1 MINYEEELN
10 GAQLD
15 AVRYLDGPSLVI
27 AGAGSGK
34 TRVLTYKIAYLLEH
48 GYEPWSILALTFTN
62 KAAGEMK
69 ERIAARVGE
78 RAASMLWMGTFHS
91 VFSKILRRESHH
103 IGYDPQFTI
112 YDQSDSRS
120 LVKSIIK
127 EMQLDDKVYKPNAV
141 AERISAAKSSLVSP
155 SDYENDGGL
164 RGDDVRARIPSVYEI
179 YKRYAERCRLANAMD
194 FDDLLVNTYRLF
206 KEHPDVCRQY
216 VERFRYVLVDEYQ
229 DTNYVQGCI
238 VWQLTQERRSIC
250 VVGDDAQSIYS
261 FRGANIGNI
270 LGFTERYAGARI
282 FKLEQ
287 NYRSTKM
294 IVNAAN
300 SLISRN
306 QEQIRKTVFSD
317 RGEGEPLAL
326 YSAYSDFEEGEIVAN
341 KIAALRRSEGLGYS
355 DFAILY
361 RTNAQSRIFEE
372 AFRKRSFPYRIFGG
386 LSFYQ
391 RKEIKDVIAYFRLIC
406 NRKDEEA
413 FKRIINYPARGI
425 GDKSVLKVKERAMAN
440 NTSLWDVLLDPVGCG
455 LDVNKGTLSKLQN
468 FASMI
473 ENFSLLSNEKNAI
486 EVARAVMKDSG
497 IRDDI
502 YNDNSVEG
510 KARQEN
516 IEELMNGIQD
526 FVDVRREE
534 GNTNDKL
541 VDFLSEV
548 SLMSDLDNDD
558 DGDGERITLMTIHSA
573 KGLEFRTVFIV
584 GLEEEL
590 FPNQCAQSS
599 LRELEEERRLFYVA
613 ITRAKD
619 HCVLSFAKSRYK
631 YGQFNFCEP
640 SRFINEIDKRYIAMQ
655 GGVQKGTQSSL
666 RGGSLFGRTNSAAS
680 QWRETSGS
688 LRSSRE
694 HDASRSDTA
703 TSRMYNEGKMHITD
717 NKRVINASAFMQNI
731 EKALRDS
738 DYQSVKH
745 YFTDE
750 GYGMIDTLSRYG
762 RITVVGSQEYT
773 FLKFGNQVICR
784 DINMQFDFRNHAS
797 FNRNVV
803 FRFNDD
809 SKKVESIAFRL
820 SAITEQDIV
829 GKSKWSKESR
839 MVLINFLEDYQTA
852 YALKRYDYLESIF
865 SDDALIIVGHVVE
878 KPETDM
884 TDRKE
889 LNLPT
894 KEVELLKM
902 NKNQYFEIDLYPF
915 WDDKAIVEIELND
928 ENQDIELPKQLKL
941 IREVTDDPNYKNS
954 SLANIK

>member
-15 AVRYLDGPSLVI
+15 AVRYLGGPQLVI
-27 AGAGSGK
+27 AGAGSCK

-69 ERIAARVGE
+69 ARIAARVGE

-91 VFSKILRRESHH
+91 VFSKILRREAHH

-112 YDQSDSRS
+112 YDQTDSRS

-141 AERISAAKSSLVSP
+141 AERISSAKSSLISP
-155 SDYENDGGL
+155 SDYENDQGL
-164 RGDDVRARIPSVYEI
+164 RRDDMHARIPSTYEI

-206 KEHPDVCRQY
+206 RDFPDILDQY
-216 VERFRYVLVDEYQ
+216 VDRFRYVLVDEFQ

-238 VWQLTQERRSIC
+238 VWQLTQARRAIC

-270 LGFTERYAGARI
+270 LGFTDRYSGARI

-300 SLISRN
+300 SLIARN

-341 KIAALRRSEGLGYS
+341 KIADLRRREGLQYS

-361 RTNAQSRIFEE
+361 RTNAQSRVFEE
-372 AFRKRSFPYRIFGG
+372 AFRKRSYPYRIYGG

-391 RKEIKDVIAYFRLIC
+391 RKEIKDIIAYFRLIC
-406 NRKDEEA
+406 NNDDEEA
-413 FKRIINYPARGI
+413 FKRIINFPARGV
-425 GDKSVLKVKERAMAN
+425 GDKTLQKIKDAAAERGISFWRVVADSFQTALEV
-440 NTSLWDVLLDPVGCG
+440 T
-455 LDVNKGTLSKLQN
+455 KGTLTKLIA

-473 ENFSLLSNEKNAI
+473 ERFSAYATEKNAI
-486 EVARAVMKDSG
+486 DTARLVLQESG
-497 IRDDI
+497 MLMEF
-502 YNDNSVEG
+502 NSDNSVEG

-516 IEELMNGIQD
+516 VLELMNGIAD

-541 VDFLSEV
+541 TDFLSEV
-548 SLMSDLDNDD
+548 SLMSDLDAKDDD
-558 DGDGERITLMTIHSA
+558 DGNHVTLMTIHSA

-584 GLEEEL
+584 GLEEDL
-590 FPNQCAQSS
+590 FPNQCAQNSM
-599 LRELEEERRLFYVA
+599 REMEEERRLFYVA

-619 HCVLSFAKSRYK
+619 HYILSYAKSRYK

-640 SRFINEIDKRYIAMQ
+640 SRFIKEIDCRYVAMQ
-655 GGVQKGTQSSL
+655 GGVQQHTQQGGRSWQGGGMFGSTNGVAHQSS
-666 RGGSLFGRTNSAAS
+666 FGERRSREEQAS
-680 QWRETSGS
+680 QGGGY
-688 LRSSRE
+688 
-694 HDASRSDTA
+694 A
-703 TSRMYNEGKMHITD
+703 TSSTAQQSEAPRG
-717 NKRVINASAFMQNI
+717 KRVISASALMQKPANLRRVSDV
-731 EKALRDS
+731 ERDFYAPKSNHAALN
-738 DYQSVKH
+738 V
-745 YFTDE
+745 
-750 GYGMIDTLSRYG
+750 GMIVQHDRFGVGEVHSTEGTGENAKATIKFQNAGVKTLL
-762 RITVVGSQEYT
+762 
-773 FLKFGNQVICR
+773 LKF
-784 DINMQFDFRNHAS
+784 A
-797 FNRNVV
+797 
-803 FRFNDD
+803 
-809 SKKVESIAFRL
+809 K
-820 SAITEQDIV
+820 
-829 GKSKWSKESR
+829 
-839 MVLINFLEDYQTA
+839 
-852 YALKRYDYLESIF
+852 LK
-865 SDDALIIVGHVVE
+865 IIG
-878 KPETDM
+878 
-884 TDRKE
+884 
-889 LNLPT
+889 
-894 KEVELLKM
+894 
-902 NKNQYFEIDLYPF
+902 
-915 WDDKAIVEIELND
+915 
-928 ENQDIELPKQLKL
+928 
-941 IREVTDDPNYKNS
+941 
-954 SLANIK
+954 